1 LRMKKGSKTDH
12 KSSEKI
18 QGSASPSSQSISM
31 QNPDQGEP
39 LPAIFE
45 FLFDMIARFQRFAWD
60 IAGMA
65 TLAFGLITLL
75 SLPTGLDLTMGG
87 TWITAWGVTLKGWFG
102 YGSIFVVIACFFA
115 GLHMLRQRTGAEDKI
130 NWAKVIALEISAF
143 SALILSSALGG
154 ISLERADAGL
164 DGGRIGWGLA
174 ELTGFLLSYVGL
186 TSINWLY
193 AVVVPIFLLSTL
205 AGLGLAKPLMDW
217 LSRVSQ
223 TYQPLPADGYPA
235 DGYAAQDYPSG
246 PAVSMAPISEEE
258 AHSVPVAEKKKKRT
272 ILPPEFRKK
281 FQVQAKEEKASQPPP
296 RDERLPPLSLLI
308 NENVSRPDERNINL
322 TAGLIEKTL
331 AEFGIPA
338 KVVGFRMGPT
348 VTQFAVEP
356 GFTEKPGS
364 EGEANRHK
372 VRVAQISGLS
382 RDLALALAADRLR
395 IEAPVPGRPYVG
407 IEVPNIRSS
416 VVRLRPVLESE
427 AIYKINS
434 PLAIAL
440 GRDVSGQ
447 PVVADLV
454 SMPHLLI
461 AGTTGS
467 GKSVC
472 IAALTTCLVMNNTPE
487 DLRLVMIDPK
497 MVELV
502 RFNGLP
508 HLYGKVETKLERILG
523 VLRWTVAEMDRRYKL
538 LEAMHARH
546 IDSYNRKIRRRKDG
560 EILPRI
566 VVMIDELADLMMSAP
581 DQTEPALV
589 RLAQLARA
597 TGIHLVVA
605 TQRPSTDVV
614 TGLIKANF
622 PARIAFAVASSVDS
636 RVILDTSGAESLLG
650 HGDMLFLPP
659 EASAPIRSQG
669 VMVTDQEVEKV
680 ITFWQSAQSK
690 GEKEAPPWEEML
702 AEEEVLADRD
712 ELVKKA
718 IALVQETKRA
728 SASLLQRRLKIGYPR
743 AARLMDELEELGI
756 IGPSARGGR
765 EREVLVDGDDETG
778 PYD

>member
-1 LRMKKGSKTDH
+1 MTGKKTD
-12 KSSEKI
+12 EKTADKTK
-18 QGSASPSSQSISM
+18 GAASQPGQSTAISDDTGQM
-31 QNPDQGEP
+31 EV
-39 LPAIFE
+39 LPAPVEALFY
-45 FLFDMIARFQRFAWD
+45 FLSRFQRFTWD
-60 IAGMA
+60 IAGVA
-65 TLAFGLITLL
+65 VLAFSFITLL
-75 SLPTGLDLTMGG
+75 SLPTSLDLTLGG
-87 TWITAWGVTLKGWFG
+87 RWITAWGLTLKAWFG
-102 YGSIFVVIACFFA
+102 YGSIFIVIAGFFI
-115 GLHMLRQRTGAEDKI
+115 GVLMLQNRTRTSSRI
-130 NWAKVIALEISAF
+130 NWAKVIALEIAAF
-143 SALILSSALGG
+143 SALIYASLLGG
-154 ISLERADAGL
+154 VSLERAEAGL

-174 ELTGFLLSYVGL
+174 ELLRFLFASFGATSDTLLYLLVIPVFFLS
-186 TSINWLY
+186 
-193 AVVVPIFLLSTL
+193 AL
-205 AGLGLAKPLMDW
+205 AGMGLVKPTMEWLG
-217 LSRVSQ
+217 RVSQ
-223 TYQPLPADGYPA
+223 TYQPLPSS
-235 DGYAAQDYPSG
+235 DYSEG
-246 PAVSMAPISEEE
+246 PVLSMSPISEEE
-258 AHSVPVAEKKKKRT
+258 SHSISVSDQKKKRKL
-272 ILPPEFRKK
+272 LPAEFRKK
-281 FQVQAKEEKASQPPP
+281 FQVQAKDDKPVQAPP

-308 NENVSRPDERNINL
+308 NEHIFRPDERNINL

-331 AEFGIPA
+331 DEFGIPA

-356 GFTEKPGS
+356 GFTEKPGA

-372 VRVAQISGLS
+372 VRVAQISNLS

-407 IEVPNIRSS
+407 IEVPNSRSS

-427 AIYKINS
+427 ATHKINS

-447 PVVADLV
+447 PVVADLI

-546 IDSYNRKIRRRKDG
+546 LDSYNRKIRRRKEG
-560 EILPRI
+560 EVLPRI

-622 PARIAFAVASSVDS
+622 PARISFAVASSVDS
-636 RVILDTSGAESLLG
+636 RVVLDTAGAESLLG

-680 ITFWQSAQSK
+680 ITFWQKSHQ
-690 GEKEAPPWEEML
+690 GDEKEKPPWEQLL

-712 ELVKKA
+712 ELIQKA
-718 IALVQETKRA
+718 INMVRETRRA

-743 AARLMDELEELGI
+743 AARLIDELEELGI
-756 IGPSARGGR
+756 IGPSTRGGR
-765 EREVLVDGDDETG
+765 EREVLVGEDDELELEN
-778 PYD
+778 